1 MIEQPTRQFISTSG
15 YKAPDLSDLTME
27 HWEVLSY
34 AGCVVRGKPWYLCRC
49 RCGTTALFPIRRL
62 TGFRVKN
69 GKPVRVVGPSS
80 CGCKPDG
87 RRINRIHK
95 PANGNVLRSA
105 VRNEVEDAGTDK
117 AVAKSN
123 EHRSIKPKKRPPIV
137 VRDEVK
143 DDEDFPTSQV
153 GFPLSDLRA
162 MIEGRLKLPIGV
174 EIADLE
180 WQLAARTRRRI
191 RYRV

>member
-1 MIEQPTRQFISTSG
+1 MIETPTRLSKPVG
-15 YKAPDLSDLTME
+15 YKAPDISDLTME

-105 VRNEVEDAGTDK
+105 TDK